1 MCTRRAGV
9 SHVPRRIVIHLYP
22 RTPCEVGWCASD
34 VQAIRTT
41 RVSARARCAWARVRG
56 PGACVYRALRLD
68 LTCNFRWRED
78 LDALTCSAIAAVCV
92 RRGGGE
98 APSKLAWPRSLF
110 PQAATHTRW
119 LTRKPSSLTPTP
131 LARSRSRLASAT
143 SSEPMAHVDELSS
156 SVSPQV
162 RGCHEL
168 SVRDGLLRSLASP
181 GSRVGP

>member
-131 LARSRSRLASAT
+131 LARSRSRLACGARRSEGGEAVR
-143 SSEPMAHVDELSS
+143 SSI
-156 SVSPQV
+156 
-162 RGCHEL
+162 R
-168 SVRDGLLRSLASP
+168 
-181 GSRVGP
+181 RVGTEAE